1 MLFYGKC
8 SEEEN
13 HERSGD
19 RNRMTYNDNRVSKP
33 SRAQRVFFRVR
44 DLLFIAAVLA
54 IALTFFLLSK
64 RDLSG
69 SSLEAHVYIDG
80 ELVDRIVLETGV
92 DKDYSYPVRPA
103 VRLHQYPDRTI
114 AVIVSDCP
122 DKTCI
127 NTGKIGKPGAFA
139 ACVPNR
145 VLVTIVETDMTDT
158 TQEVD
163 VVT

>member
-1 MLFYGKC
+1 MLFCGKC
-8 SEEEN
+8 SKEEN
-13 HERSGD
+13 HEWSGD
-19 RNRMTYNDNRVSKP
+19 RNRMNHNDNSDSKP
-33 SRAQRVFFRVR
+33 SRAQRVFFRAR
-44 DLLFIAAVLA
+44 DLLFIAVVLA
-54 IALTFFLLSK
+54 IALTFFLVS
-64 RDLSG
+64 RRNVSDSF
-69 SSLEAHVYIDG
+69 LEAHVYIDG
-80 ELVDRIVLETGV
+80 ELVDRIELQTGV
-92 DKDYSYPVRPA
+92 EQDYSYASRPA
-103 VRLHQYPDRTI
+103 VRLHQYADRTI

-127 NTGKIGKPGAFA
+127 KTGKIGKPGAFV